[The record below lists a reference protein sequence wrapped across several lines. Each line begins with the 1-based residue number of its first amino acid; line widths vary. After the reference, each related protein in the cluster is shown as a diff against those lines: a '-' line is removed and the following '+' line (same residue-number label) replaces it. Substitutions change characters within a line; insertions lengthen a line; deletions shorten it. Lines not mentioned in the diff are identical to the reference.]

1 MLIRQKAG
9 WRLHH
14 QAYLWPRRTDSS
26 PLSSVTPSLLLP
38 RRRRSNA
45 STGSSGT
52 QSGSSSPPISLRS
65 ESGSSSPPISLRS
78 ESGSSSPP
86 ISLRSESDSYSP
98 PISLRRSSSSSSAE
112 GEELFPKV
120 LSLWSRGSDGT
131 AEASSSSQSCSEES
145 SPRKRKASSE
155 TDYEPDELASVD
167 TVELERYRDGSNSSD
182 LPYASVHIFHKRRK
196 HSSVSVGS
204 SDESGQHGRSP
215 VTTDP
220 VDVQGRD
227 GEDESSADGSQTR

>member
-26 PLSSVTPSLLLP
+26 PLSSVTSSLLLP

-78 ESGSSSPP
+78 ESDSS
-86 ISLRSESDSYSP
+86 SP
-98 PISLRRSSSSSSAE
+98 PISLRRSSSSSTE

-120 LSLWSRGSDGT
+120 LSLWSRGSDRT
-131 AEASSSSQSCSEES
+131 AESPSSSQSFSEES
-145 SPRKRKASSE
+145 SPRKRKASSG
-155 TDYEPDELASVD
+155 TDNEPYGLASED
-167 TVELERYRDGSNSSD
+167 TVARYSDVSNSSD
-182 LPYASVHIFHKRRK
+182 LAYASEHISHKRRK
-196 HSSVSVGS
+196 HSSVSVS
-204 SDESGQHGRSP
+204 SDESEQHGRSP
-215 VTTDP
+215 VTTDLA
-220 VDVQGRD
+220 DVQGRG
-227 GEDESSADGSQTR
+227 GEDESAAVGSQTR